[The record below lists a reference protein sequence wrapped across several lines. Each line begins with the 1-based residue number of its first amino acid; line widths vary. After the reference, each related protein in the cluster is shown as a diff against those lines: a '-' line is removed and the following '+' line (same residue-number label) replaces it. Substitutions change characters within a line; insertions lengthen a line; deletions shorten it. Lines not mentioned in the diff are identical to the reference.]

1 MVAGDEHCQLRAAIE
16 VLVPYSSPP
25 SWLADWAPRPPGWL
39 AGSSRPGW
47 LAGWRIC
54 PARVRF
60 CGLVLLIPP
69 PSGPAPPALHKSNLS
84 PELPGDVI
92 ALPGAHAKIRRD
104 GYRTDHQ

>member
-1 MVAGDEHCQLRAAIE
+1 MVAGDEHCQLRAVIE

-60 CGLVLLIPP
+60 CGLVLLIHHRQDRRPRLYTSRTFR
-69 PSGPAPPALHKSNLS
+69 PSYRASQMPKERLCRL
-84 PELPGDVI
+84 DVMDNH
-92 ALPGAHAKIRRD
+92 G
-104 GYRTDHQ
+104 Q